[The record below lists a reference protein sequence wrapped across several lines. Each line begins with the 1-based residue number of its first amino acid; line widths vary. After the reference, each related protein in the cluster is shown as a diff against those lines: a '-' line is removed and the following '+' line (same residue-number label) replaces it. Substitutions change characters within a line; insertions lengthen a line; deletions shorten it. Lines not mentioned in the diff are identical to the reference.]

1 MCSYITKN
9 PDAFKAHG
17 PTPTKKKLC
26 MQSVNI
32 KTNQNKLKNQALN
45 STLFS
50 QGGQGINILLN
61 FSIITKISSCIP
73 ALILI

>member
-1 MCSYITKN
+1 MCSYTTKN

-17 PTPTKKKLC
+17 PTSTKKKLC

-61 FSIITKISSCIP
+61 FSIITKIPSCIP